1 MRIHLVTFATPRFR
15 HRQLLLGWSALANK
29 VVDSVTHWTPKKLL
43 AAGFEN
49 RCPRIRL
56 SERGSGFYA
65 WKPFIIQK
73 KLEMATEGDIIFY
86 CDVGRT
92 FPYKLL
98 SGSLQFF
105 LDWMKTHKQ
114 SIMPGI
120 QIPWNGPM
128 SIWTKRDAFV
138 ATSLDTPSIHA
149 AVPIQASFSIWINGL
164 DSKEIVAEWM
174 NLSAQRQMISDDP
187 SKLGFPELP
196 DFYEHRHDQSLLSLV
211 CLKRCIEGMD
221 VGCDMPP
228 LDAKHPSEIAK
239 FLSGERNKTSLK
251 GQLIASLASVVEWL
265 EWTAR
270 KWIKFNEPQARPD
283 APPNE
288 QVP

>member
-1 MRIHLVTFATPRFR
+1 MCIHLVTFATPRFR
-15 HRQLLLGWSALANK
+15 HRQLFLSWSALANN

-73 KLEMATEGDIIFY
+73 KLEVAPEGDIVFY

-98 SGSLQFF
+98 SSSIQFF
-105 LDWMKTHKQ
+105 LDWMKIHKQ

-120 QIPWNGPM
+120 KIPWGGPM
-128 SIWTKRDAFV
+128 SMWTKRDAFV
-138 ATSLDTPSIHA
+138 SMSMDTPSIHA
-149 AVPIQASFSIWINGL
+149 TAPIQASFSVWVNNPASRDIA
-164 DSKEIVAEWM
+164 KEWM
-174 NLSAQRQMISDDP
+174 NLSANRQMISDDP
-187 SKLGFPELP
+187 SELGFPELP

-211 CLKRCIEGMD
+211 CLKHRIEGMD
-221 VGCDMPP
+221 VGCDMPYR
-228 LDAKHPSEIAK
+228 DAKHPCNVTELLSCKTGDSTAQGRIIA
-239 FLSGERNKTSLK
+239 G
-251 GQLIASLASVVEWL
+251 LASVVERL

-270 KWIKFNEPQARPD
+270 KWVKFNEPQARPD
-283 APPNE
+283 TPPN
-288 QVP
+288 

>member
-1 MRIHLVTFATPRFR
+1 MPIHLVTFASPRFR
-15 HRQLLLGWSALANK
+15 HRQLFLGWSALANG
-29 VVDSVTHWTPKKLL
+29 VANSVTHWTPSKLL

-49 RCPRIRL
+49 RCPTIRL

-73 KLEMATEGDIIFY
+73 KLEDTPVGDIVFY
-86 CDVGRT
+86 SDVGRT

-105 LDWMKTHKQ
+105 LDWMKAHEQ
-114 SIMPGI
+114 SVMPGI
-120 QIPWNGPM
+120 KIPWGGPM
-128 SIWTKRDAFV
+128 SMWTKRDAFV
-138 ATSLDTPSIHA
+138 SMSMDTPSVHA
-149 AVPIQASFSIWINGL
+149 TAPIQASFSIWINSPASR
-164 DSKEIVAEWM
+164 DIAKEWM
-174 NLSAQRQMISDDP
+174 NLSANRQMISDDP

-211 CLKRCIEGMD
+211 CLKHRIEGMN

-228 LDAKHPSEIAK
+228 IDAKNPSEVAR
-239 FLSGERNKTSLK
+239 LLNGRTD
-251 GQLIASLASVVEWL
+251 ASTTEGRLVAGFASVVERL

-270 KWIKFNEPQARPD
+270 KWVKFNEPQARPD
-283 APPNE
+283 VCQN
-288 QVP
+288 

>member
-15 HRQLLLGWSALANK
+15 HRQLFLGWSAFANK

-73 KLEMATEGDIIFY
+73 KLEVAPEGDIVFY

-105 LDWMKTHKQ
+105 LDWMKAHKQ

-120 QIPWNGPM
+120 QIPWGGPM
-128 SIWTKRDAFV
+128 SMWTKRDAFV
-138 ATSLDTPSIHA
+138 SMSMDTPSVHA
-149 AVPIQASFSIWINGL
+149 TAPIQASFSIWINGL
-164 DSKEIVAEWM
+164 DSKEIVADWM

-187 SKLGFPELP
+187 SVLGLPELSG
-196 DFYEHRHDQSLLSLV
+196 FKEHRHDQSILSLA
-211 CLKRCIEGMD
+211 CLKRGLQGIDLGTNLPSID
-221 VGCDMPP
+221 P
-228 LDAKHPSEIAK
+228 KHPTEVAR
-239 FLSGERNKTSLK
+239 FLSGKRIEPALEGKLVERLSR
-251 GQLIASLASVVEWL
+251 LIEKSEWF
-265 EWTAR
+265 AR
-270 KWIKFNEPQARPD
+270 KWIKFNEPSAHMFP
-283 APPNE
+283 AG
-288 QVP
+288 

>member
-15 HRQLLLGWSALANK
+15 HRQLFLGWSALANK
-29 VVDSVTHWTPKKLL
+29 VVDSVTHWTPNQLL

-49 RCPRIRL
+49 RCSTIRL

-73 KLEMATEGDIIFY
+73 KLEVATEGDIVFY

-98 SGSLQFF
+98 SGSLQVF
-105 LDWMKTHKQ
+105 LDWMKTHEQ
-114 SIMPGI
+114 SVMPGI
-120 QIPWNGPM
+120 KIPWNGPM

-149 AVPIQASFSIWINGL
+149 AAPIQASFSIWINGL
-164 DSKEIVAEWM
+164 DSKKIVAEWM
-174 NLSAQRQMISDDP
+174 NLSAQRQLISDDP
-187 SKLGFPELP
+187 SVMGLPELSG
-196 DFYEHRHDQSLLSLV
+196 YKEHRHDQSLLSLV

-221 VGCDMPP
+221 VGRDMPP

-239 FLSGERNKTSLK
+239 FLSGERNKTSLN

-265 EWTAR
+265 EWTVR

>member
-29 VVDSVTHWTPKKLL
+29 VVDSVTHWTPRKLL
-43 AAGFEN
+43 AAGFEK
-49 RCPRIRL
+49 RCPTIKL

-73 KLEMATEGDIIFY
+73 KLAETPEGDIVFY

-98 SGSLQFF
+98 SGSLQVF

-114 SIMPGI
+114 SVMPGI
-120 QIPWNGPM
+120 KIPWGGPM
-128 SIWTKRDAFV
+128 SMWTKRDAFV
-138 ATSLDTPSIHA
+138 SMSMDSPQVHSSS
-149 AVPIQASFSIWINGL
+149 PIQASFSIWINNPN
-164 DSKEIVAEWM
+164 SRNIINEWM
-174 NLSAQRQMISDDP
+174 ALSADRQMISDDP

-211 CLKRCIEGMD
+211 CLKRRLLGVD
-221 VGCDMPP
+221 LGPHMPSV
-228 LDAKHPSEIAK
+228 DSKHPSEVSK
-239 FLSGERNKTSLK
+239 FLRGKKIKLSLNGKLVKRFAGVIER
-251 GQLIASLASVVEWL
+251 AERF
-265 EWTAR
+265 AR
-270 KWIKFNEPQARPD
+270 KWIKFNKPRAQPD
-283 APPNE
+283 IC
-288 QVP
+288 QSG